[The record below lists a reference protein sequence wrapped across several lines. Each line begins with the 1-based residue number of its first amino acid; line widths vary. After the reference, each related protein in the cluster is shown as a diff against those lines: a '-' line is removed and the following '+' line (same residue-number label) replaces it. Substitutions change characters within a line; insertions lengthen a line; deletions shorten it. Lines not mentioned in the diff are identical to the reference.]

1 MTKQYRITTENIPAT
16 SDEDCYLAPDDPI
29 HELKAASIM
38 GGLGARVR
46 LAAYNEA
53 TKQATI
59 DQLQAMRLEARAQG
73 IKPGS
78 PAWHA
83 MFSNR

>member
-1 MTKQYRITTENIPAT
+1 MTQQYRITTENIPY
-16 SDEDCYLAPDDPI
+16 SSEEDCFLEADDPI
-29 HELKAASIM
+29 HELKAAAIM

-46 LAAYNEA
+46 LAAYNDA

-59 DQLQAMRLEARAQG
+59 DQIQAMRLEARAQG

-78 PAWHA
+78 VAWHA
-83 MFSNR
+83 MFSKK